1 MLSQD
6 FIPELIPAISNCY
19 LGNNLAQ
26 LEDLFRA
33 YEFMMKRVL
42 EGINYGIE
50 IASGGQIILDLD
62 DTIFNLGNIFDI

>member
-1 MLSQD
+1 
-6 FIPELIPAISNCY
+6 
-19 LGNNLAQ
+19 
-26 LEDLFRA
+26 
-33 YEFMMKRVL
+33 MKRVL